1 MIILREK
8 TYSNTLLNHVNFEL
22 GRSGYSDYDIS
33 SSIPEDQISL
43 TTDLDSLEIYVPM
56 GLEYSQYGISDFLR
70 EMSPFLRTKTT
81 LDRNI
86 FILTV
91 LGHMTEAQYIKLVK
105 HIIDQEE
112 FCTII
117 DDEDE

>member
-8 TYSNTLLNHVNFEL
+8 TYSSTLLNHLNFEL

-43 TTDLDSLEIYVPM
+43 TTDLNKLEIYVPVN
-56 GLEYSQYGISDFLR
+56 LEYSQYSISDFLR
-70 EMSPFLRTKTT
+70 TMSPTLRTKTV

-91 LGHMTEAQYIKLVK
+91 LGRLTEAQYIKLVK
-105 HIIDQEE
+105 NIINQEE

-117 DDEDE
+117 DNEDE